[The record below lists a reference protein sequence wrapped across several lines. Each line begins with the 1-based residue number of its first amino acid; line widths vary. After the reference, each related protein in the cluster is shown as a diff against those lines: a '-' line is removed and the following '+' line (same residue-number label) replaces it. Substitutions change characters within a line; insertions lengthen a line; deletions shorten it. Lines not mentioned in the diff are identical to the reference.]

1 MTVYEIKDIIFDDT
15 QVKFW
20 DENQEEIGT
29 YYGMNDIEIPYDV
42 DLAEIGLMWVDEEG
56 ILNIDLEIRLEEI
69 DFD

>member
-20 DENQEEIGT
+20 DECQEEIGT
-29 YYGMNDIEIPYDV
+29 YYGMNDMEIPYDV